1 MEHINM
7 SLKTTQVS
15 QCLDKKLKFLGYE
28 IPDLLFILSF
38 LSLLN
43 FLFGAFAWKIIIVWI
58 PTFILALVLR
68 IGKHGK
74 PDNYL
79 VHKIR
84 YFVQPKM
91 LRAFPDCI
99 TFKELPNFLRK
110 KPLNEK

>member
-1 MEHINM
+1 MN
-7 SLKTTQVS
+7 LKVTAVS

-43 FLFGAFAWKIIIVWI
+43 FLFGALPWKIIIVWV
-58 PTFILALVLR
+58 PTLILALVLR

-79 VHKIR
+79 LHKMR
-84 YFVQPKM
+84 FMFQPKVI
-91 LRAFPDCI
+91 RAFPDCSD
-99 TFKELPNFLRK
+99 FKELPAFLRK
-110 KPLNEK
+110 GQ

>member
-1 MEHINM
+1 M
-7 SLKTTQVS
+7 SLKTTAVS

-43 FLFGAFAWKIIIVWI
+43 FLFGSLPWKLFIVWV
-58 PTFILALVLR
+58 PTLVLALVLR

-79 VHKIR
+79 LHKIR
-84 YFVQPKM
+84 FVVQPKV
-91 LRAFPDCI
+91 LRAFPECRDF
-99 TFKELPNFLRK
+99 TELPKFLRK
-110 KPLNEK
+110 GR

>member
-1 MEHINM
+1 V
-7 SLKTTQVS
+7 SLKTTAVS

-38 LSLLN
+38 LSLMNL
-43 FLFGAFAWKIIIVWI
+43 LFGSFPWKLFIVWV

-79 VHKIR
+79 LHKIR
-84 YFVQPKM
+84 FLVQPKV
-91 LRAFPDCI
+91 LRAFPDSRD
-99 TFKELPNFLRK
+99 FAMLPKYLRK
-110 KPLNEK
+110 GR